1 MAVITYSQVN
11 ERYSNQE
18 QRDAA
23 RKLIAA
29 GRFGLGLF
37 ILGLVALGIKV
48 CEAQSS
54 GANPA
59 DTTVG
64 ALLIA
69 FLLFL
74 FVYLPSLGVRS
85 LNGKNIVKLSAVVG
99 MISSIILAPSII
111 GILCMVRYIK
121 AAAALKHYEPFY
133 EETDNNDDVQ
143 VADIEDDQPPTQPF
157 RGYQRNGVA
166 NIEDDQPPTLLRKLL
181 RKRLSSIFAVL
192 YALSMLAATTAAV
205 MAYSQGKEPDANMQ
219 GVYFIFAFVFAL
231 ASGISAIVEIFT
243 AKAGKRLRAAGH
255 LLCVLGFGILVLA
268 AIVGVSAMFDQAHL
282 RTDAANASNSATH
295 TPRDKYDEGPPDAT
309 EILELVNQERQSK
322 GVSPLAVDERL
333 VASARE
339 KAEDMVK
346 NQYLEHISPA
356 TGVDGYTLVFRNTNQ
371 LCSYAG
377 ENLQWYPKY
386 GATSRDSYNSTK
398 GSEAHHNATI
408 DSKYKLVG
416 IYVAE
421 GRLNGQDG
429 YYSVQHFCQLN

>member
-23 RKLIAA
+23 RKLVAA
-29 GRFGLGLF
+29 GRLGLGLF
-37 ILGLVALGIKV
+37 ILALVVLGVKTGV
-48 CEAQSS
+48 GQSN
-54 GANPA
+54 GADPV

-69 FLLFL
+69 LLLFL
-74 FVYLPSLGVRS
+74 VVYLPSVGVRNLGS
-85 LNGKNIVKLSAVVG
+85 KKMVKLSVIVG
-99 MISSIILAPSII
+99 ILGSVILTPGIV

-133 EETDNNDDVQ
+133 EETGDSDDV
-143 VADIEDDQPPTQPF
+143 
-157 RGYQRNGVA
+157 RVA

-192 YALSMLAATTAAV
+192 YALSMLVATTAAV
-205 MAYSQGKEPDANMQ
+205 IAYSQGKEPDVNTQ

-268 AIVGVSAMFDQAHL
+268 AIIGVSAMFDQPHL
-282 RTDAANASNSATH
+282 RTDAANVSNGATYTTH
-295 TPRDKYDEGPPDAT
+295 DKYDEGPPDAT

-346 NQYLEHISPA
+346 NQYLKHISPA

-377 ENLQWYPKY
+377 ENLQWYPKD
-386 GATSRDSYNSTK
+386 GATSRNSYNSTK

-408 DSKYKLVG
+408 DSKHKLVG

>member
-54 GANPA
+54 GANPV
-59 DTTVG
+59 DTTVS

-121 AAAALKHYEPFY
+121 AVAALKHYEPFY
-133 EETDNNDDVQ
+133 EETGSNDDVQ
-143 VADIEDDQPPTQPF
+143 VAD
-157 RGYQRNGVA
+157 
-166 NIEDDQPPTLLRKLL
+166 IEDDQPPTLLRKLL

-243 AKAGKRLRAAGH
+243 AKAGKRLRAVSH
-255 LLCVLGFGILVLA
+255 LLCVFGFGILVLA
-268 AIVGVSAMFDQAHL
+268 AMIGVFSQVHPG
-282 RTDAANASNSATH
+282 TTKANAGNTH
-295 TPRDKYDEGPPDAT
+295 TTRDKYDEGPPDAT

-339 KAEDMVK
+339 KAEDMAVRS
-346 NQYLEHISPA
+346 YLKHDNPEGVPGTELVFKRTGDLCKYGGENIQFFPGEKVTSRMVVNSWKESKPHYDGMLNGKYLL
-356 TGVDGYTLVFRNTNQ
+356 TGVYVKQGT
-371 LCSYAG
+371 YA
-377 ENLQWYPKY
+377 
-386 GATSRDSYNSTK
+386 AS
-398 GSEAHHNATI
+398 
-408 DSKYKLVG
+408 
-416 IYVAE
+416 
-421 GRLNGQDG
+421 DG
-429 YYSVQHFCQLN
+429 YYSVQHFCQIEQ

>member
-121 AAAALKHYEPFY
+121 AVAALKHYEPFY
-133 EETDNNDDVQ
+133 EETGSNDDVQ
-143 VADIEDDQPPTQPF
+143 VAD
-157 RGYQRNGVA
+157 
-166 NIEDDQPPTLLRKLL
+166 IEDDQPPTLLRKLL

-268 AIVGVSAMFDQAHL
+268 AMIGVFSQVHPG
-282 RTDAANASNSATH
+282 TTKANAGNTH
-295 TPRDKYDEGPPDAT
+295 TTRDKYDEGPPDAT

-339 KAEDMVK
+339 KAEDMAVRS
-346 NQYLEHISPA
+346 YLKHDNPEGVPGTELVFKRTGDLCKYGGENIQFFPGEKVTSRMVVNSWKESKPHYDGMLNGKYLL
-356 TGVDGYTLVFRNTNQ
+356 TGVYVKQGT
-371 LCSYAG
+371 YA
-377 ENLQWYPKY
+377 
-386 GATSRDSYNSTK
+386 AS
-398 GSEAHHNATI
+398 
-408 DSKYKLVG
+408 
-416 IYVAE
+416 
-421 GRLNGQDG
+421 DG
-429 YYSVQHFCQLN
+429 YYSVQHFCQIEQ

>member
-1 MAVITYSQVN
+1 MAVITYSQID
-11 ERYSNQE
+11 ERYSNQK
-18 QRDAA
+18 QQDSA
-23 RKLIAA
+23 RKIVAA
-29 GRFGLGLF
+29 GRLGVALF
-37 ILGLVALGIKV
+37 VLALVALGIKV

-59 DTTVG
+59 DTT
-64 ALLIA
+64 ALTLFIA
-69 FLLFL
+69 LLLFL
-74 FVYLPSLGVRS
+74 FVYLPSVGMRNLGS
-85 LNGKNIVKLSAVVG
+85 KKTVKLSA
-99 MISSIILAPSII
+99 IA
-111 GILCMVRYIK
+111 GILGSVILTPGIVGIWCMVRYIK
-121 AAAALKHYEPFY
+121 ATAALKHYEPFY
-133 EETDNNDDVQ
+133 EETGSNDDVQ
-143 VADIEDDQPPTQPF
+143 VAD
-157 RGYQRNGVA
+157 
-166 NIEDDQPPTLLRKLL
+166 IEDDQPPTLLRKLL

-192 YALSMLAATTAAV
+192 YTLSMLVATTAAV
-205 MAYSQGKEPDANMQ
+205 IAYSQGKEPDVNTQ

-243 AKAGKRLRAAGH
+243 AKAGKQLRAVGH
-255 LLCVLGFGILVLA
+255 LLCVLGFGILVLSA
-268 AIVGVSAMFDQAHL
+268 TFGVSAMFDQAHL
-282 RTDAANASNSATH
+282 RTDAANASSNATH
-295 TPRDKYDEGPPDAT
+295 TTHDKYDEGPPDAT

-339 KAEDMVK
+339 KAEDMAK

-377 ENLQWYPKY
+377 ENLQWYPKD
-386 GATSRDSYNSTK
+386 GATSRNSYNSTK

>member
-1 MAVITYSQVN
+1 MAVITYSQVD

-121 AAAALKHYEPFY
+121 AVAALKHYEPFY
-133 EETDNNDDVQ
+133 EETGSNDDVQ
-143 VADIEDDQPPTQPF
+143 VAD
-157 RGYQRNGVA
+157 
-166 NIEDDQPPTLLRKLL
+166 IEDDQPPTLLRKLL

-192 YALSMLAATTAAV
+192 YALSMLVATTAAV
-205 MAYSQGKEPDANMQ
+205 MAYSQGKEPDINMQ

-243 AKAGKRLRAAGH
+243 AKAGKRLRAVSH
-255 LLCVLGFGILVLA
+255 LLCVFGFGILVLA
-268 AIVGVSAMFDQAHL
+268 AMIGVFSQAHPG
-282 RTDAANASNSATH
+282 TTKANAGNTH

-339 KAEDMVK
+339 KAEDMAVRS
-346 NQYLEHISPA
+346 YLKHDNPEGVPGTELVFKRTGDLCKYGGENIQFFPGEKVTSRMVVNSWKESKPHYDGMLNGKYLL
-356 TGVDGYTLVFRNTNQ
+356 TGVYVKQGT
-371 LCSYAG
+371 YA
-377 ENLQWYPKY
+377 
-386 GATSRDSYNSTK
+386 AS
-398 GSEAHHNATI
+398 
-408 DSKYKLVG
+408 
-416 IYVAE
+416 
-421 GRLNGQDG
+421 DG
-429 YYSVQHFCQLN
+429 YYSVQHFCQIEQ

>member
-1 MAVITYSQVN
+1 MAVITYSQVD

-37 ILGLVALGIKV
+37 VLALVVLGVKTAT
-48 CEAQSS
+48 QSN

-59 DTTVG
+59 DTT
-64 ALLIA
+64 ALTLFIA

-74 FVYLPSLGVRS
+74 FVYLPSVGVRNLGS
-85 LNGKNIVKLSAVVG
+85 KKIVKLSVAVGTLGSVMLKPG
-99 MISSIILAPSII
+99 IV

-133 EETDNNDDVQ
+133 EETGDNDDVQ
-143 VADIEDDQPPTQPF
+143 VADVKDNQS
-157 RGYQRNGVA
+157 
-166 NIEDDQPPTLLRKLL
+166 PTLLRKLL

-192 YALSMLAATTAAV
+192 YTLGIFTMTTAVVIAR
-205 MAYSQGKEPDANMQ
+205 SQGKKADANMQ
-219 GVYFIFAFVFAL
+219 GVYLIFALVFAL

-268 AIVGVSAMFDQAHL
+268 ATFGVLAILDQVYPG
-282 RTDAANASNSATH
+282 TDAANVSNGATH
-295 TPRDKYDEGPPDAT
+295 TTRDKYDEGSPDAT

-339 KAEDMVK
+339 KAEDMAARS
-346 NQYLEHISPA
+346 YLKHDNPE
-356 TGVDGYTLVFRNTNQ
+356 GVPGTELVFKHTGD
-371 LCSYAG
+371 LCRYGG
-377 ENLQWYPKY
+377 ESIQFSP
-386 GATSRDSYNSTK
+386 GEEVTSRMVVNSWK
-398 GSEAHHNATI
+398 ESKPHHDGMLNG
-408 DSKYKLVG
+408 KYLLTG
-416 IYVAE
+416 IYVKQGTYAAS
-421 GRLNGQDG
+421 DG
-429 YYSVQHFCQLN
+429 YYSVQHFCQIEQ

>member
-1 MAVITYSQVN
+1 MAVITYSQVD

-23 RKLIAA
+23 RKLVAA
-29 GRFGLGLF
+29 GRLGLGLF

-54 GANPA
+54 GANPV
-59 DTTVG
+59 DTTVS

-121 AAAALKHYEPFY
+121 AVAALKHYEPFY
-133 EETDNNDDVQ
+133 EETGSNDDVQ
-143 VADIEDDQPPTQPF
+143 VAD
-157 RGYQRNGVA
+157 
-166 NIEDDQPPTLLRKLL
+166 IEDDQPPTLLRKLL

-243 AKAGKRLRAAGH
+243 AKAGKRLRAVSH
-255 LLCVLGFGILVLA
+255 LLCVFGFGILVLA
-268 AIVGVSAMFDQAHL
+268 AMIGVFSQVHPG
-282 RTDAANASNSATH
+282 TTKANAGNTH

-339 KAEDMVK
+339 KAEDMAVRS
-346 NQYLEHISPA
+346 YLKHDNPEGVPGTELVFKRTGDLCKYGGENIQFFPGEKVTSRMVVNSWKESKPHYDGMLNGKYLL
-356 TGVDGYTLVFRNTNQ
+356 TGVYVKQGT
-371 LCSYAG
+371 YA
-377 ENLQWYPKY
+377 
-386 GATSRDSYNSTK
+386 AS
-398 GSEAHHNATI
+398 
-408 DSKYKLVG
+408 
-416 IYVAE
+416 
-421 GRLNGQDG
+421 DG
-429 YYSVQHFCQLN
+429 YYSVQHFCQIEQ

>member
-121 AAAALKHYEPFY
+121 AVGALKHYEPFC
-133 EETDNNDDVQ
+133 EETGDNDDVQ

-243 AKAGKRLRAAGH
+243 AKAGKRLRAVSH
-255 LLCVLGFGILVLA
+255 LLCVFGFGILVLA
-268 AIVGVSAMFDQAHL
+268 AMIGVFSQVHPG
-282 RTDAANASNSATH
+282 TTKANAGNTH
-295 TPRDKYDEGPPDAT
+295 TTRDKYDEGPPDAT

-339 KAEDMVK
+339 KAEDMAVRS
-346 NQYLEHISPA
+346 YLKHDNPEGVPGTELVFKRTGDLCKYGGENIQFFPGEKVTSRMVVNSWKESKPHYDGMLNGKYLL
-356 TGVDGYTLVFRNTNQ
+356 TGVYVKQGT
-371 LCSYAG
+371 YA
-377 ENLQWYPKY
+377 
-386 GATSRDSYNSTK
+386 AS
-398 GSEAHHNATI
+398 
-408 DSKYKLVG
+408 
-416 IYVAE
+416 
-421 GRLNGQDG
+421 DG
-429 YYSVQHFCQLN
+429 YYSVQHFCQIEQ

>member
-1 MAVITYSQVN
+1 MAVITYSQVDK
-11 ERYSNQE
+11 RYSNQE

-23 RKLIAA
+23 RKLVAA
-29 GRFGLGLF
+29 GRLGLGLF
-37 ILGLVALGIKV
+37 ILALVVLGVKTGV
-48 CEAQSS
+48 GQSN

-74 FVYLPSLGVRS
+74 VVYLPSLGVRS

-121 AAAALKHYEPFY
+121 AVAALKHYELFY

-268 AIVGVSAMFDQAHL
+268 AMIGVFSQVHPG
-282 RTDAANASNSATH
+282 TTKANAGNTH
-295 TPRDKYDEGPPDAT
+295 TTRDKYDEGPPDAT

-339 KAEDMVK
+339 KAEDMAVRS
-346 NQYLEHISPA
+346 YLKHDNPEGVPGTELVFKRTGDLCKYGGENIQFFPGEKVTSRMVVNSWKESKPHYDGMLNGKYLL
-356 TGVDGYTLVFRNTNQ
+356 TGVYVKQGT
-371 LCSYAG
+371 YA
-377 ENLQWYPKY
+377 
-386 GATSRDSYNSTK
+386 AS
-398 GSEAHHNATI
+398 
-408 DSKYKLVG
+408 
-416 IYVAE
+416 
-421 GRLNGQDG
+421 DG
-429 YYSVQHFCQLN
+429 YYSVQHFCQIEQ

>member
-1 MAVITYSQVN
+1 MAVITYSQVD

-18 QRDAA
+18 QRDAE
-23 RKLIAA
+23 RKLVAA
-29 GRFGLGLF
+29 GRLGLGLF

-54 GANPA
+54 GANPV
-59 DTTVG
+59 DTTVS

-121 AAAALKHYEPFY
+121 AVAALKHYEPFY
-133 EETDNNDDVQ
+133 EETGSNDDVQ
-143 VADIEDDQPPTQPF
+143 VAD
-157 RGYQRNGVA
+157 
-166 NIEDDQPPTLLRKLL
+166 IEDDQPPTLLRKLL

-243 AKAGKRLRAAGH
+243 AKAGKRLRAVSH
-255 LLCVLGFGILVLA
+255 LLCVFGFGILVLA
-268 AIVGVSAMFDQAHL
+268 AMIGVFSQVHPG
-282 RTDAANASNSATH
+282 TTKANAGNTH
-295 TPRDKYDEGPPDAT
+295 TTRDKYDEGPPDAT

-339 KAEDMVK
+339 KAEDMAVRS
-346 NQYLEHISPA
+346 YLKHDNPEGVPGTELVFKRTGDLCKYGGENIQFFPGEKVTSRMVVNSWKESKPHYDGMLNGKYLL
-356 TGVDGYTLVFRNTNQ
+356 TGVYVKQGT
-371 LCSYAG
+371 YA
-377 ENLQWYPKY
+377 
-386 GATSRDSYNSTK
+386 AS
-398 GSEAHHNATI
+398 
-408 DSKYKLVG
+408 
-416 IYVAE
+416 
-421 GRLNGQDG
+421 DG
-429 YYSVQHFCQLN
+429 YYSVQHFCQIEQ

>member
-1 MAVITYSQVN
+1 MAVITYSQVD

-37 ILGLVALGIKV
+37 VLALVVLGVKTAT
-48 CEAQSS
+48 QSN
-54 GANPA
+54 GANHA
-59 DTTVG
+59 DTT
-64 ALLIA
+64 ALTLFIA

-74 FVYLPSLGVRS
+74 FVYLPSVGVRNLGS
-85 LNGKNIVKLSAVVG
+85 KKIVKLSVAVGTLGSVMLTPG
-99 MISSIILAPSII
+99 IV

-133 EETDNNDDVQ
+133 EETGSNDDVQ
-143 VADIEDDQPPTQPF
+143 VAD
-157 RGYQRNGVA
+157 
-166 NIEDDQPPTLLRKLL
+166 IEDDQPPTLLRKLL

-192 YALSMLAATTAAV
+192 YALSMLVATTAAAI
-205 MAYSQGKEPDANMQ
+205 AYSHGKEPDANMQ

-243 AKAGKRLRAAGH
+243 AKAGKQLRAVGH

-268 AIVGVSAMFDQAHL
+268 AMIGVFSQAHPG
-282 RTDAANASNSATH
+282 TTKANAGNTH
-295 TPRDKYDEGPPDAT
+295 TTRDKYDEGPPDAT

-339 KAEDMVK
+339 KAEDMAARS
-346 NQYLEHISPA
+346 YLKHDNPE
-356 TGVDGYTLVFRNTNQ
+356 GVPGTELVFKHTGD
-371 LCSYAG
+371 LCRYGG
-377 ENLQWYPKY
+377 ESIQFSP
-386 GATSRDSYNSTK
+386 GEEVTSRMVVNSWK
-398 GSEAHHNATI
+398 ESKPHHDGMLNG
-408 DSKYKLVG
+408 KYLLTG
-416 IYVAE
+416 IYVKQGTYAAS
-421 GRLNGQDG
+421 DG
-429 YYSVQHFCQLN
+429 YYSVQHFCQIEQ

>member
-1 MAVITYSQVN
+1 MAVITYSQVD

-23 RKLIAA
+23 RKLVAA
-29 GRFGLGLF
+29 GRLGLGLF

-54 GANPA
+54 GANPV
-59 DTTVG
+59 DTTVS

-121 AAAALKHYEPFY
+121 AVAALKHYEPFY
-133 EETDNNDDVQ
+133 EETGSNDDVQ
-143 VADIEDDQPPTQPF
+143 VAD
-157 RGYQRNGVA
+157 
-166 NIEDDQPPTLLRKLL
+166 IEDDQPPTLLRKLL

-243 AKAGKRLRAAGH
+243 AKAGKRLRAVSH
-255 LLCVLGFGILVLA
+255 LLCVFGFGILVLA
-268 AIVGVSAMFDQAHL
+268 AMIGVFSQAHPG
-282 RTDAANASNSATH
+282 TTKANAGNTH

-339 KAEDMVK
+339 KAEDMAVRS
-346 NQYLEHISPA
+346 YLKHDNPEGVPGTELVFKRTGDLCKYGGENIQFFPGEKVTSRMVVNSWKESKPHYDGMLNGKYLL
-356 TGVDGYTLVFRNTNQ
+356 TGVYVKQGT
-371 LCSYAG
+371 YA
-377 ENLQWYPKY
+377 
-386 GATSRDSYNSTK
+386 AS
-398 GSEAHHNATI
+398 
-408 DSKYKLVG
+408 
-416 IYVAE
+416 
-421 GRLNGQDG
+421 DG
-429 YYSVQHFCQLN
+429 YYSVQHFCQIEQ

>member
-268 AIVGVSAMFDQAHL
+268 AMIGVFSQAHPG
-282 RTDAANASNSATH
+282 TTKANAGNTH

-339 KAEDMVK
+339 KAEDMAVRS
-346 NQYLEHISPA
+346 YLKHDNPEGVPGTELVFKRTGDLCKYGGENIQFFPGEKVTSRMVVNSWKESKPHYDGMLNGKYLL
-356 TGVDGYTLVFRNTNQ
+356 TGVYVKQGT
-371 LCSYAG
+371 YA
-377 ENLQWYPKY
+377 
-386 GATSRDSYNSTK
+386 AS
-398 GSEAHHNATI
+398 
-408 DSKYKLVG
+408 
-416 IYVAE
+416 
-421 GRLNGQDG
+421 DG
-429 YYSVQHFCQLN
+429 YYSVQHFCQIEQ

>member
-1 MAVITYSQVN
+1 MAVITYSQVD

-121 AAAALKHYEPFY
+121 AAAALKHYAPFY
-133 EETDNNDDVQ
+133 EETGSNDDVQ
-143 VADIEDDQPPTQPF
+143 VAD
-157 RGYQRNGVA
+157 
-166 NIEDDQPPTLLRKLL
+166 IEDDQPPTLLRKLL

-192 YALSMLAATTAAV
+192 YALSMLVATTAAV
-205 MAYSQGKEPDANMQ
+205 IAYSQGKEPDANMQ

-243 AKAGKRLRAAGH
+243 AKAGKRLRAVSH
-255 LLCVLGFGILVLA
+255 LLCVFGFGILVLA
-268 AIVGVSAMFDQAHL
+268 AMIGVFSQVHPG
-282 RTDAANASNSATH
+282 TTKANAGNTH
-295 TPRDKYDEGPPDAT
+295 TTRDKYDEGPPDAT

-339 KAEDMVK
+339 KAEDMAVRS
-346 NQYLEHISPA
+346 YLKHDNPEGVPGTELVFKRTGDLCKYGGENIQFFPGEKVTSRMVVNSWKESKPHYDGMLNGKYLL
-356 TGVDGYTLVFRNTNQ
+356 TGVYVKQGT
-371 LCSYAG
+371 YA
-377 ENLQWYPKY
+377 
-386 GATSRDSYNSTK
+386 AS
-398 GSEAHHNATI
+398 
-408 DSKYKLVG
+408 
-416 IYVAE
+416 
-421 GRLNGQDG
+421 DG
-429 YYSVQHFCQLN
+429 YYSVQHFCQIEQ

>member
-1 MAVITYSQVN
+1 MAVITYSQVD

-23 RKLIAA
+23 RKLVAA
-29 GRFGLGLF
+29 GRLGLGLF

-54 GANPA
+54 GANPV
-59 DTTVG
+59 DTTVS

-121 AAAALKHYEPFY
+121 AVGALKHYEPFC
-133 EETDNNDDVQ
+133 EETGDNDDVQ
-143 VADIEDDQPPTQPF
+143 VAD
-157 RGYQRNGVA
+157 
-166 NIEDDQPPTLLRKLL
+166 IEDDQPPTLLRKLL

-192 YALSMLAATTAAV
+192 YALSMLVATTAAV
-205 MAYSQGKEPDANMQ
+205 MAYSQGKEPDINMQ

-268 AIVGVSAMFDQAHL
+268 
-282 RTDAANASNSATH
+282 TKANAGNTH
-295 TPRDKYDEGPPDAT
+295 TTRDKYDEGPPDAT

-339 KAEDMVK
+339 KAEDMAVRS
-346 NQYLEHISPA
+346 YLKHDNPEGVPGTELVFKRTGDLCKYGGENIQFFPGEKVTSRMVVNSWKESKPHYDGMLNGKYLL
-356 TGVDGYTLVFRNTNQ
+356 TGVYVKQGT
-371 LCSYAG
+371 YA
-377 ENLQWYPKY
+377 
-386 GATSRDSYNSTK
+386 AS
-398 GSEAHHNATI
+398 
-408 DSKYKLVG
+408 
-416 IYVAE
+416 
-421 GRLNGQDG
+421 DG
-429 YYSVQHFCQLN
+429 YYSVQHFCQIEQ

>member
-1 MAVITYSQVN
+1 MAVITYSQVD

-23 RKLIAA
+23 RKLVAA
-29 GRFGLGLF
+29 GRLGLGLF

-54 GANPA
+54 GANPV
-59 DTTVG
+59 DTTVS

-121 AAAALKHYEPFY
+121 AVGALKHYEPFC
-133 EETDNNDDVQ
+133 EETGDNDDVQ
-143 VADIEDDQPPTQPF
+143 VAD
-157 RGYQRNGVA
+157 
-166 NIEDDQPPTLLRKLL
+166 IEDDQPPTLLRKLL

-192 YALSMLAATTAAV
+192 YALSMLVATTAAV
-205 MAYSQGKEPDANMQ
+205 MAYSQGKEPDINMQ

-268 AIVGVSAMFDQAHL
+268 AMIGVFSQVHPG
-282 RTDAANASNSATH
+282 TTKANAGNTH
-295 TPRDKYDEGPPDAT
+295 TTRDKYDEGPPDAT

-339 KAEDMVK
+339 KAEDMAVRS
-346 NQYLEHISPA
+346 YLKHDNPEGVPGTELVFKRTGDLCKYGGENIQFFPGEKVTSRMVVNSWKESKPHYDGLLNGKYLL
-356 TGVDGYTLVFRNTNQ
+356 TGVYVKQGT
-371 LCSYAG
+371 YA
-377 ENLQWYPKY
+377 
-386 GATSRDSYNSTK
+386 AS
-398 GSEAHHNATI
+398 
-408 DSKYKLVG
+408 
-416 IYVAE
+416 
-421 GRLNGQDG
+421 DG
-429 YYSVQHFCQLN
+429 YYSVQHFCQIEQ

>member
-59 DTTVG
+59 DTT
-64 ALLIA
+64 ALALFIA

-74 FVYLPSLGVRS
+74 FVYLPSVGVRNLGS
-85 LNGKNIVKLSAVVG
+85 KKMVKLSVAVG
-99 MISSIILAPSII
+99 ILGSVMLTPGIV

-121 AAAALKHYEPFY
+121 AVAALKHYEPFY
-133 EETDNNDDVQ
+133 EETGSNDDVQ
-143 VADIEDDQPPTQPF
+143 VAD
-157 RGYQRNGVA
+157 
-166 NIEDDQPPTLLRKLL
+166 IEDDQPPTLLRKLL

-192 YALSMLAATTAAV
+192 YALSMLVATTAAV
-205 MAYSQGKEPDANMQ
+205 MAYSQGKEPDINMQ

-268 AIVGVSAMFDQAHL
+268 AIIGVSAMFDQAHL

-356 TGVDGYTLVFRNTNQ
+356 TGVDGYTLVFKNTNQ

-377 ENLQWYPKY
+377 ENLQWYPKD
-386 GATSRDSYNSTK
+386 GATSRNSYNSTK

>member
-11 ERYSNQE
+11 ERYYNQE

-243 AKAGKRLRAAGH
+243 AKAGKRLRAVSH

-268 AIVGVSAMFDQAHL
+268 AMIGVFSQAHPG
-282 RTDAANASNSATH
+282 TTKANAGNTH
-295 TPRDKYDEGPPDAT
+295 TTRDKYDEGPPDAT

-339 KAEDMVK
+339 KAEDMAVRS
-346 NQYLEHISPA
+346 YLKHDNPEGVPGTELVFKRTGDLCKYGGENIQFFPGEKVTSRMVVNSWKESKPHYDGMLNGKYLL
-356 TGVDGYTLVFRNTNQ
+356 TGVYVKQGT
-371 LCSYAG
+371 YA
-377 ENLQWYPKY
+377 
-386 GATSRDSYNSTK
+386 AS
-398 GSEAHHNATI
+398 
-408 DSKYKLVG
+408 
-416 IYVAE
+416 
-421 GRLNGQDG
+421 DG
-429 YYSVQHFCQLN
+429 YYSVQHFCQIEQ

>member
-1 MAVITYSQVN
+1 MAVITYSQVD

-37 ILGLVALGIKV
+37 VLALVVLGVKTAT
-48 CEAQSS
+48 QSS
-54 GANPA
+54 GINPA
-59 DTTVG
+59 DTT
-64 ALLIA
+64 ALALFIA

-74 FVYLPSLGVRS
+74 FVYLPSVGVRNLGS
-85 LNGKNIVKLSAVVG
+85 KKMVKLSVAVG
-99 MISSIILAPSII
+99 ILGSVMLTPGIV

-121 AAAALKHYEPFY
+121 AVAALKHYEPFY
-133 EETDNNDDVQ
+133 EETGSNDDVQ
-143 VADIEDDQPPTQPF
+143 VAD
-157 RGYQRNGVA
+157 
-166 NIEDDQPPTLLRKLL
+166 IEDDQPPTLLRKLL

-243 AKAGKRLRAAGH
+243 AKAGKRLRAVSH
-255 LLCVLGFGILVLA
+255 LLCVFGFGILVLA
-268 AIVGVSAMFDQAHL
+268 AMIGVFSQVHPG
-282 RTDAANASNSATH
+282 TTKANAGNTH
-295 TPRDKYDEGPPDAT
+295 TTRDKYDEGPPDAT

-339 KAEDMVK
+339 KAEDMAVRS
-346 NQYLEHISPA
+346 YLKHDNPEGVPGTELVFKRTGDLCKYGGENIQFFPGEKVTSRMVVNSWKESKPHYDGMLNGKYLL
-356 TGVDGYTLVFRNTNQ
+356 TGVYVKQGT
-371 LCSYAG
+371 YA
-377 ENLQWYPKY
+377 
-386 GATSRDSYNSTK
+386 AS
-398 GSEAHHNATI
+398 
-408 DSKYKLVG
+408 
-416 IYVAE
+416 
-421 GRLNGQDG
+421 DG
-429 YYSVQHFCQLN
+429 YYSVQHFCQIEQ

>member
-1 MAVITYSQVN
+1 MAVITYSQVD

-23 RKLIAA
+23 RKLVAA
-29 GRFGLGLF
+29 GRLGLGLF

-54 GANPA
+54 GANPV
-59 DTTVG
+59 DTTVS

-121 AAAALKHYEPFY
+121 AVGALKHYEPFC
-133 EETDNNDDVQ
+133 EETGDNDDVQ
-143 VADIEDDQPPTQPF
+143 VAD
-157 RGYQRNGVA
+157 
-166 NIEDDQPPTLLRKLL
+166 IEDDQPPTLLRKLL

-205 MAYSQGKEPDANMQ
+205 MAYSQGKEPDINMQ

-268 AIVGVSAMFDQAHL
+268 AMIGVFSQAHPG
-282 RTDAANASNSATH
+282 TTKANAGNTH

-339 KAEDMVK
+339 KAEDMAVRS
-346 NQYLEHISPA
+346 YLKHDNPEGVPGTELVFKRTGDLCKYGGENIQFFPGEKVTSRMVVNSWKESKPHYDGMLNGKYLL
-356 TGVDGYTLVFRNTNQ
+356 TGVYVKQGT
-371 LCSYAG
+371 YA
-377 ENLQWYPKY
+377 
-386 GATSRDSYNSTK
+386 AS
-398 GSEAHHNATI
+398 
-408 DSKYKLVG
+408 
-416 IYVAE
+416 
-421 GRLNGQDG
+421 DG
-429 YYSVQHFCQLN
+429 YYSVQHFCQIEQ

>member
-1 MAVITYSQVN
+1 MAVITYSQVDK
-11 ERYSNQE
+11 RYTNQE

-23 RKLIAA
+23 RKLVAA
-29 GRFGLGLF
+29 GRLGLGLF

-54 GANPA
+54 GANPV
-59 DTTVG
+59 DTTVS

-121 AAAALKHYEPFY
+121 AVAALKHYEPFY
-133 EETDNNDDVQ
+133 EETGSNDDVQ
-143 VADIEDDQPPTQPF
+143 VAD
-157 RGYQRNGVA
+157 
-166 NIEDDQPPTLLRKLL
+166 IEDDQPPTLLRKLL

-243 AKAGKRLRAAGH
+243 AKAGKRLRAVSH
-255 LLCVLGFGILVLA
+255 LLCVFGFGILVLA
-268 AIVGVSAMFDQAHL
+268 AMIGVFSQVHPG
-282 RTDAANASNSATH
+282 TTKANAGNTH
-295 TPRDKYDEGPPDAT
+295 TTRDKYDEGPPDAT

-339 KAEDMVK
+339 KAEDMAVRS
-346 NQYLEHISPA
+346 YLKHDNPEGVPGTELVFKRTGDLCKYGGENIQFFPGEKVTSRMVVNSWKESKPHYDGMLNGKYLL
-356 TGVDGYTLVFRNTNQ
+356 TGVYVKQGT
-371 LCSYAG
+371 YA
-377 ENLQWYPKY
+377 
-386 GATSRDSYNSTK
+386 AS
-398 GSEAHHNATI
+398 
-408 DSKYKLVG
+408 
-416 IYVAE
+416 
-421 GRLNGQDG
+421 DG
-429 YYSVQHFCQLN
+429 YYSVQHFCQIEQ

>member
-192 YALSMLAATTAAV
+192 YALSMLVATTAAV
-205 MAYSQGKEPDANMQ
+205 KAYSQGKEPDINMQ

-268 AIVGVSAMFDQAHL
+268 AMIGVFSQVHPG
-282 RTDAANASNSATH
+282 TTKANAGNTH
-295 TPRDKYDEGPPDAT
+295 TTRDKYDEGPPDAT

-339 KAEDMVK
+339 KAEDMAVRS
-346 NQYLEHISPA
+346 YLKHDNPEGVPGTELVFKRTGDLCKYGGENIQFFPGEKVTSRMVVNSWKESKPHYDGMLNGKYLL
-356 TGVDGYTLVFRNTNQ
+356 TGVYVKQGT
-371 LCSYAG
+371 YA
-377 ENLQWYPKY
+377 
-386 GATSRDSYNSTK
+386 AS
-398 GSEAHHNATI
+398 
-408 DSKYKLVG
+408 
-416 IYVAE
+416 
-421 GRLNGQDG
+421 DG
-429 YYSVQHFCQLN
+429 YYSVQHFCQIEQ

>member
-1 MAVITYSQVN
+1 MAVITYSQVDV
-11 ERYSNQE
+11 RYSNQE

-121 AAAALKHYEPFY
+121 AVAALKHYEPFY
-133 EETDNNDDVQ
+133 EETGSNDDVQ
-143 VADIEDDQPPTQPF
+143 VAD
-157 RGYQRNGVA
+157 
-166 NIEDDQPPTLLRKLL
+166 IEDDQPPTLLRKLL

-192 YALSMLAATTAAV
+192 YALSMLVATTAAV
-205 MAYSQGKEPDANMQ
+205 MAYSQGKEPDINMQ

-268 AIVGVSAMFDQAHL
+268 AMIGVFSQVHPG
-282 RTDAANASNSATH
+282 TTKANAGNTH
-295 TPRDKYDEGPPDAT
+295 TTRDKYDEGPPDAT

-339 KAEDMVK
+339 KAEDMAVRS
-346 NQYLEHISPA
+346 YLKHDNPEGVPGTELVFKRTGDLCKYGGENIQFFPGEKVTSRMVVNSWKESKPNYDGMLNGKYLL
-356 TGVDGYTLVFRNTNQ
+356 TGVYVKQGT
-371 LCSYAG
+371 YA
-377 ENLQWYPKY
+377 
-386 GATSRDSYNSTK
+386 AS
-398 GSEAHHNATI
+398 
-408 DSKYKLVG
+408 
-416 IYVAE
+416 
-421 GRLNGQDG
+421 DG
-429 YYSVQHFCQLN
+429 YYSVQHFCQIEQ

>member
-1 MAVITYSQVN
+1 MAVITYSQVD

-37 ILGLVALGIKV
+37 VLALVVLGVKTAT
-48 CEAQSS
+48 QSS
-54 GANPA
+54 GINPA
-59 DTTVG
+59 DTT
-64 ALLIA
+64 ALALFIA

-74 FVYLPSLGVRS
+74 FVYLPSVGVRNLGS
-85 LNGKNIVKLSAVVG
+85 KKMVKLSVAVG
-99 MISSIILAPSII
+99 ILGSVMLTPGIV

-121 AAAALKHYEPFY
+121 AVAALKHYEPFY
-133 EETDNNDDVQ
+133 EETGSNDDVQ
-143 VADIEDDQPPTQPF
+143 VAD
-157 RGYQRNGVA
+157 
-166 NIEDDQPPTLLRKLL
+166 IEDDQPPTLLRKLL

-192 YALSMLAATTAAV
+192 YALSMLVATTAAV
-205 MAYSQGKEPDANMQ
+205 MAYSQGKEPDINMQ

-231 ASGISAIVEIFT
+231 ASGISAIVEMFT

-268 AIVGVSAMFDQAHL
+268 AMIGVFSQAHPG
-282 RTDAANASNSATH
+282 TTKANAGNTH

>member
-143 VADIEDDQPPTQPF
+143 VA
-157 RGYQRNGVA
+157 

-243 AKAGKRLRAAGH
+243 AKAGKRLRAVSH
-255 LLCVLGFGILVLA
+255 LLCVFGFGILVLA
-268 AIVGVSAMFDQAHL
+268 AMIGVFSQVHPG
-282 RTDAANASNSATH
+282 TTKANAGNTH
-295 TPRDKYDEGPPDAT
+295 TTRDKYDEGPPDAT

-339 KAEDMVK
+339 KAEDMAVRS
-346 NQYLEHISPA
+346 YLKHDNPEGVPGTELVFKRTGDLCKYGGENIQFFPGEKVTSRMVVNSWKESKPHYDGMLNGKYLL
-356 TGVDGYTLVFRNTNQ
+356 TGVYVKQGT
-371 LCSYAG
+371 YA
-377 ENLQWYPKY
+377 
-386 GATSRDSYNSTK
+386 AS
-398 GSEAHHNATI
+398 
-408 DSKYKLVG
+408 
-416 IYVAE
+416 
-421 GRLNGQDG
+421 DG
-429 YYSVQHFCQLN
+429 YYSVQHFCQIEQ

>member
-1 MAVITYSQVN
+1 MAVITYSQVD

-23 RKLIAA
+23 RKLVAA
-29 GRFGLGLF
+29 GRLGLGLF
-37 ILGLVALGIKV
+37 ILGLLALGIKV
-48 CEAQSS
+48 CEAQFS
-54 GANPA
+54 GANPD
-59 DTTVG
+59 DTTVS

-121 AAAALKHYEPFY
+121 AAGALKHYEPFC
-133 EETDNNDDVQ
+133 EETGDNDDVQ
-143 VADIEDDQPPTQPF
+143 VAD
-157 RGYQRNGVA
+157 
-166 NIEDDQPPTLLRKLL
+166 IEDDQPPTLLRKLL

-192 YALSMLAATTAAV
+192 YALSMLVATTAAV
-205 MAYSQGKEPDANMQ
+205 MAYSQGKEPDINMQ

-268 AIVGVSAMFDQAHL
+268 AMIGVFSQVHPG
-282 RTDAANASNSATH
+282 TTKANAGNTH
-295 TPRDKYDEGPPDAT
+295 TTRDKYDEGPPDAT

-339 KAEDMVK
+339 KAEDMAVRS
-346 NQYLEHISPA
+346 YLKHDNPEGVPGTELVFKRTGDLCKYGGENIQFFPGEKVTSRMVVNSWKESKPHYDGMLNGKYLL
-356 TGVDGYTLVFRNTNQ
+356 TGVYVKQGT
-371 LCSYAG
+371 YA
-377 ENLQWYPKY
+377 
-386 GATSRDSYNSTK
+386 AS
-398 GSEAHHNATI
+398 
-408 DSKYKLVG
+408 
-416 IYVAE
+416 
-421 GRLNGQDG
+421 DG
-429 YYSVQHFCQLN
+429 YYSVQHFCQIEQ

>member
-18 QRDAA
+18 QQDAA
-23 RKLIAA
+23 RKIVAA
-29 GRFGLGLF
+29 GRLGVTLF
-37 ILGLVALGIKV
+37 VLALVALGVKV
-48 CEAQSS
+48 CGAQSS
-54 GANPA
+54 GANA
-59 DTTVG
+59 VDTTAG

-74 FVYLPSLGVRS
+74 FVYLPSVGMRNLGS
-85 LNGKNIVKLSAVVG
+85 KKMVKLSVIVG
-99 MISSIILAPSII
+99 ILGSVILTPGIV

-133 EETDNNDDVQ
+133 EETGDSDDV
-143 VADIEDDQPPTQPF
+143 
-157 RGYQRNGVA
+157 RVA
-166 NIEDDQPPTLLRKLL
+166 NIEDDQPPTLPRKLL

-192 YALSMLAATTAAV
+192 YTLGIFTMTTAVVIAR
-205 MAYSQGKEPDANMQ
+205 SQGKKADANMQ

-268 AIVGVSAMFDQAHL
+268 ATVGVLAILDQVYPG
-282 RTDAANASNSATH
+282 TYAANASSNAAHTTH
-295 TPRDKYDEGPPDAT
+295 DKYDEGPPDAT

-339 KAEDMVK
+339 KAEDMVARS
-346 NQYLEHISPA
+346 YLKHDSPE
-356 TGVDGYTLVFRNTNQ
+356 GVSGTDIVFRHTGN
-371 LCSYAG
+371 LCEYGG
-377 ENLQWYPKY
+377 ENIQFFPGKEVTSQMVVNSWKESKPHYDGMLNGKY
-386 GATSRDSYNSTK
+386 LLT
-398 GSEAHHNATI
+398 
-408 DSKYKLVG
+408 G
-416 IYVAE
+416 IYVKQGTYAAS
-421 GRLNGQDG
+421 DG
-429 YYSVQHFCQLN
+429 YYSVQHFCQIRQ

>member
-1 MAVITYSQVN
+1 MAVITYSQVD

-23 RKLIAA
+23 RKLVAA
-29 GRFGLGLF
+29 GRLGLGLF

-54 GANPA
+54 GANPV
-59 DTTVG
+59 DTTVS

-121 AAAALKHYEPFY
+121 AVGALKHYEPFC
-133 EETDNNDDVQ
+133 EETGDNDDVQ
-143 VADIEDDQPPTQPF
+143 VAD
-157 RGYQRNGVA
+157 
-166 NIEDDQPPTLLRKLL
+166 IEDDQPPTLLRKLL

-192 YALSMLAATTAAV
+192 YALSVLAATTAAV

-268 AIVGVSAMFDQAHL
+268 ATVGVLAILDQVYPG
-282 RTDAANASNSATH
+282 TYAANASSNAAHTTH
-295 TPRDKYDEGPPDAT
+295 DKYDEGPPDAT

-339 KAEDMVK
+339 KAEDMVARS
-346 NQYLEHISPA
+346 YLKHDSPE
-356 TGVDGYTLVFRNTNQ
+356 GVSGTDIVFRHTGN
-371 LCSYAG
+371 LCEYGG
-377 ENLQWYPKY
+377 ENIQFFPGKEVTSQMVVNSWKESKPHYDGMLNGKY
-386 GATSRDSYNSTK
+386 LLT
-398 GSEAHHNATI
+398 
-408 DSKYKLVG
+408 G
-416 IYVAE
+416 IYVKQGTYAAS
-421 GRLNGQDG
+421 DG
-429 YYSVQHFCQLN
+429 YYSVQHFCQIRQ

>member
-1 MAVITYSQVN
+1 MAVITYSQVD

-23 RKLIAA
+23 RKLVAA
-29 GRFGLGLF
+29 GRLGLGLF

-54 GANPA
+54 GANPV
-59 DTTVG
+59 DTTVS

-121 AAAALKHYEPFY
+121 AVGALKHYEPFC
-133 EETDNNDDVQ
+133 EETGDNDDVQ
-143 VADIEDDQPPTQPF
+143 VAD
-157 RGYQRNGVA
+157 
-166 NIEDDQPPTLLRKLL
+166 IEDDQPPTLLRKLL

-192 YALSMLAATTAAV
+192 YALSMLVATTAAV

-268 AIVGVSAMFDQAHL
+268 AMIGVFSQVHPG
-282 RTDAANASNSATH
+282 TTKANAGNTH
-295 TPRDKYDEGPPDAT
+295 TTRDKYDEGPPDAT

-339 KAEDMVK
+339 KAEDMAVRS
-346 NQYLEHISPA
+346 YLKHDNPEGVPGTELVFKRTGDLCKYGGENIQFFPGEKVTSRMVVNSWKESKPHYDGMLNGKYLL
-356 TGVDGYTLVFRNTNQ
+356 TGVYVKQGT
-371 LCSYAG
+371 YA
-377 ENLQWYPKY
+377 
-386 GATSRDSYNSTK
+386 AS
-398 GSEAHHNATI
+398 
-408 DSKYKLVG
+408 
-416 IYVAE
+416 
-421 GRLNGQDG
+421 DG
-429 YYSVQHFCQLN
+429 YYSVQHFCQIEQ

>member
-1 MAVITYSQVN
+1 MAVITYSQID
-11 ERYSNQE
+11 ERYSNQK
-18 QRDAA
+18 QQDAA
-23 RKLIAA
+23 RKIVAA
-29 GRFGLGLF
+29 GRLGVTLF
-37 ILGLVALGIKV
+37 VLALVALGIKV

-59 DTTVG
+59 DTT
-64 ALLIA
+64 ALTLFIA
-69 FLLFL
+69 LLLFL
-74 FVYLPSLGVRS
+74 VVYLPSVGVRNLGS
-85 LNGKNIVKLSAVVG
+85 KKMVKLSVIVG
-99 MISSIILAPSII
+99 ILGSVMLTPGII

-143 VADIEDDQPPTQPF
+143 
-157 RGYQRNGVA
+157 VA

-205 MAYSQGKEPDANMQ
+205 MAYFQGKEPDANMQ

>member
-1 MAVITYSQVN
+1 MAVITYSQVD

-85 LNGKNIVKLSAVVG
+85 LNGKNIVKLSVIAG
-99 MISSIILAPSII
+99 ILGSVMLTPGIV

-121 AAAALKHYEPFY
+121 AVAALKHYEPFY
-133 EETDNNDDVQ
+133 EETGSNDDVQ
-143 VADIEDDQPPTQPF
+143 VAD
-157 RGYQRNGVA
+157 
-166 NIEDDQPPTLLRKLL
+166 IEDDQPPTLLRKLL

-192 YALSMLAATTAAV
+192 YALSMLVATTAAV
-205 MAYSQGKEPDANMQ
+205 MAYSQGKEPDINMQ

-268 AIVGVSAMFDQAHL
+268 AMIGVSAMFDQAHL

-339 KAEDMVK
+339 KAEDMAK

-377 ENLQWYPKY
+377 ENLQWYPKD
-386 GATSRDSYNSTK
+386 GATSRNSYNSTK

>member
-1 MAVITYSQVN
+1 MAVITYSQVD

-121 AAAALKHYEPFY
+121 AVAALKHYEPFY
-133 EETDNNDDVQ
+133 EETGSNDDVQ
-143 VADIEDDQPPTQPF
+143 VAD
-157 RGYQRNGVA
+157 
-166 NIEDDQPPTLLRKLL
+166 IEDDQPPTLLRKLL

-192 YALSMLAATTAAV
+192 YALSMLVATTAAV
-205 MAYSQGKEPDANMQ
+205 IAYSQGKEPDVNTQ

-268 AIVGVSAMFDQAHL
+268 AIIGVSAMFDQAHL

-356 TGVDGYTLVFRNTNQ
+356 TGVDGYTLVFKNTNQ

-377 ENLQWYPKY
+377 ENLQWYPKD
-386 GATSRDSYNSTK
+386 GATSRNSYNSTK

>member
-1 MAVITYSQVN
+1 MAVITYSQVD

-48 CEAQSS
+48 CEAQSN

-64 ALLIA
+64 ALLIV

-143 VADIEDDQPPTQPF
+143 
-157 RGYQRNGVA
+157 VA

-268 AIVGVSAMFDQAHL
+268 AMIGVFSQVHPG
-282 RTDAANASNSATH
+282 TTKANAGNTH
-295 TPRDKYDEGPPDAT
+295 TTRDKYDEGPPDAT

-339 KAEDMVK
+339 KAEDMAVRS
-346 NQYLEHISPA
+346 YLKHDNPEGVPGTELVFKRTGDLCKYGGENIQFFPGEKVTSRMVVNSWKESKPHYDGMLNGKYLL
-356 TGVDGYTLVFRNTNQ
+356 TGVYVKQGT
-371 LCSYAG
+371 YA
-377 ENLQWYPKY
+377 
-386 GATSRDSYNSTK
+386 AS
-398 GSEAHHNATI
+398 
-408 DSKYKLVG
+408 
-416 IYVAE
+416 
-421 GRLNGQDG
+421 DG
-429 YYSVQHFCQLN
+429 YYSVQHFCQIEQ

>member
-1 MAVITYSQVN
+1 MAVITYSQVD

-121 AAAALKHYEPFY
+121 AAAALKHYEPFC
-133 EETDNNDDVQ
+133 EETGDNDDVQ
-143 VADIEDDQPPTQPF
+143 VAD
-157 RGYQRNGVA
+157 
-166 NIEDDQPPTLLRKLL
+166 IEDDQPPTLLRKLL

-192 YALSMLAATTAAV
+192 YALSMLVATTAAV
-205 MAYSQGKEPDANMQ
+205 MAYSQGKEPDINMQ

-268 AIVGVSAMFDQAHL
+268 AMIGVFSQVHPG
-282 RTDAANASNSATH
+282 TTKANAGNTH
-295 TPRDKYDEGPPDAT
+295 TTRDKYDEGPPDAT

-339 KAEDMVK
+339 KAEDMAVRS
-346 NQYLEHISPA
+346 YLKHDNPEGVPGTELVFKRTGDLCKYGGENIQFFPGEKVTSRMVVNSWKESKPHYDGMLNGKYLL
-356 TGVDGYTLVFRNTNQ
+356 TGVYVKQGT
-371 LCSYAG
+371 YA
-377 ENLQWYPKY
+377 
-386 GATSRDSYNSTK
+386 AS
-398 GSEAHHNATI
+398 
-408 DSKYKLVG
+408 
-416 IYVAE
+416 
-421 GRLNGQDG
+421 DG
-429 YYSVQHFCQLN
+429 YYSVQHFCQIEQ

>member
-1 MAVITYSQVN
+1 MAVITYSQVD

-121 AAAALKHYEPFY
+121 AVAALKHYEPFY
-133 EETDNNDDVQ
+133 EETGSNDDVQ
-143 VADIEDDQPPTQPF
+143 VAD
-157 RGYQRNGVA
+157 
-166 NIEDDQPPTLLRKLL
+166 IEDDQPPTLLRKLL

-192 YALSMLAATTAAV
+192 YALSMLVATTAAV
-205 MAYSQGKEPDANMQ
+205 MAYSQGKEPDINMQ

-268 AIVGVSAMFDQAHL
+268 AMIGVSAMFDQAHL

-339 KAEDMVK
+339 KAEDMAK

-377 ENLQWYPKY
+377 ENLQWYPKD
-386 GATSRDSYNSTK
+386 GATSRNSYNSTK

>member
-1 MAVITYSQVN
+1 MAVITYSQVD

-37 ILGLVALGIKV
+37 VLALVVLGVKTAT
-48 CEAQSS
+48 QSS
-54 GANPA
+54 GVNPA
-59 DTTVG
+59 DTT
-64 ALLIA
+64 ALALFIA

-121 AAAALKHYEPFY
+121 AVAALKHYEPFY
-133 EETDNNDDVQ
+133 EETGSNDDVQ
-143 VADIEDDQPPTQPF
+143 VAD
-157 RGYQRNGVA
+157 
-166 NIEDDQPPTLLRKLL
+166 IEDDQPPTLLRKLL

-192 YALSMLAATTAAV
+192 YALSMLVATTAAV
-205 MAYSQGKEPDANMQ
+205 MAYSQGKEPDVNTQ

-268 AIVGVSAMFDQAHL
+268 AMIGVFSQAHPG
-282 RTDAANASNSATH
+282 TTKANAGNTH

-339 KAEDMVK
+339 KAEDMAVRS
-346 NQYLEHISPA
+346 YLKHDNPEGVPGTELVFKRTGDLCKYGGENIQFFPGEKVTSRMVVNSWKESKPHHDGMLNGKYLL
-356 TGVDGYTLVFRNTNQ
+356 TGVYVKQGT
-371 LCSYAG
+371 YA
-377 ENLQWYPKY
+377 
-386 GATSRDSYNSTK
+386 AS
-398 GSEAHHNATI
+398 
-408 DSKYKLVG
+408 
-416 IYVAE
+416 
-421 GRLNGQDG
+421 DG
-429 YYSVQHFCQLN
+429 YYSVQHFCQIEQ

>member
-1 MAVITYSQVN
+1 MAVITYSQVD

-23 RKLIAA
+23 RKLVAA
-29 GRFGLGLF
+29 GRLGLGLF

-54 GANPA
+54 GANPV
-59 DTTVG
+59 DTTVS

-121 AAAALKHYEPFY
+121 AVGALKHYEPFC
-133 EETDNNDDVQ
+133 EETGDNDDVQ
-143 VADIEDDQPPTQPF
+143 VAD
-157 RGYQRNGVA
+157 
-166 NIEDDQPPTLLRKLL
+166 IEDDQPPTLLRKLL

-268 AIVGVSAMFDQAHL
+268 AMIGVFSQAHPG
-282 RTDAANASNSATH
+282 TTKANAGNTH
-295 TPRDKYDEGPPDAT
+295 TTRDKYDEGPPDAT

-339 KAEDMVK
+339 KAEDMAVRS
-346 NQYLEHISPA
+346 YLKHDNPEGVPGTELVFKRTGDLCKYGGENIQFFPGEKVTSRMVVNSWKESKPHYDGMLNGKYLL
-356 TGVDGYTLVFRNTNQ
+356 TGVYVKQGT
-371 LCSYAG
+371 YA
-377 ENLQWYPKY
+377 
-386 GATSRDSYNSTK
+386 AS
-398 GSEAHHNATI
+398 
-408 DSKYKLVG
+408 
-416 IYVAE
+416 
-421 GRLNGQDG
+421 DG
-429 YYSVQHFCQLN
+429 YYSVQHFCQIEQ

>member
-1 MAVITYSQVN
+1 MAVITYSQVD

-23 RKLIAA
+23 RKLVAA
-29 GRFGLGLF
+29 GRLGLGLF
-37 ILGLVALGIKV
+37 ILALVVLGVKTGV
-48 CEAQSS
+48 GQSN

-69 FLLFL
+69 LLLFL
-74 FVYLPSLGVRS
+74 VVYLPSLGVRS

-121 AAAALKHYEPFY
+121 AVAALKHYEPFY
-133 EETDNNDDVQ
+133 EETGSNDDVQ
-143 VADIEDDQPPTQPF
+143 VADIEDDQPPT
-157 RGYQRNGVA
+157 
-166 NIEDDQPPTLLRKLL
+166 LLKKLL

-192 YALSMLAATTAAV
+192 YALSMLVATTAAV
-205 MAYSQGKEPDANMQ
+205 MAYSQGKEPDINMQ

-268 AIVGVSAMFDQAHL
+268 AMIGVFSQAHPG
-282 RTDAANASNSATH
+282 TTKANTGNTH

-339 KAEDMVK
+339 KAEDMAVRS
-346 NQYLEHISPA
+346 YLKHDNPEGVPGTELVFKRTGDLCKYGGENIQFFPGEKVTSRMVVNSWKESKPHYDGMLNGKYLL
-356 TGVDGYTLVFRNTNQ
+356 TGVYVKQGT
-371 LCSYAG
+371 YAA
-377 ENLQWYPKY
+377 P
-386 GATSRDSYNSTK
+386 
-398 GSEAHHNATI
+398 
-408 DSKYKLVG
+408 
-416 IYVAE
+416 
-421 GRLNGQDG
+421 DG
-429 YYSVQHFCQLN
+429 YYSVQHFCQIEQ